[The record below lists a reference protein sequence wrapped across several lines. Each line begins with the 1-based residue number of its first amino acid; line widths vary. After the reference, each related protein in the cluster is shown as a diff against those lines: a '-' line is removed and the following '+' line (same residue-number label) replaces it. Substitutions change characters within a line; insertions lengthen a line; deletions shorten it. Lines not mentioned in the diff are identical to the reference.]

1 MKNFN
6 EFITEGTK
14 YKDSSGNS
22 FNIKGLHFIYT
33 EQKGR
38 FYGTSLYDSHLALV
52 KRRKTSKLSLAETNE
67 LLKSIGIKT
76 EVPSYYE
83 TAELDKLCKELSKK
97 GIACDYGDHMDI
109 S

>member
-6 EFITEGTK
+6 EFVNEGTN
-14 YKDSSGNS
+14 YKDSSGKS
-22 FNIKGLHFIYT
+22 FNIKGIHFIYT

-38 FYGTSLYDSHLALV
+38 FYGTSLYDSA
-52 KRRKTSKLSLAETNE
+52 KTINANKKNKLSLAETNE

-97 GIACDYGDHMDI
+97 RIACDYNDYMDV